1 MRPAKQV
8 LEDALKLDPEMR
20 VEIAEEL
27 LASVDGADVDPA
39 FARDLERRIREVE
52 SGAVKTVQWSD
63 VKTRLESRLSRR
75 VGYTDCRG
83 LPRST
88 GLRFHC

>member
-8 LEDALKLDPEMR
+8 LEDALELDPEMR

-63 VKTRLESRLSRR
+63 VKTRLESRLSRGR
-75 VGYTDCRG
+75 
-83 LPRST
+83 
-88 GLRFHC
+88 